1 MALREDLHFLFVE
14 DHDDLVILF
23 RRALARTRSR
33 GVLHIVGDGEEA
45 VSYLSGKG
53 KYADRDAHPLPCL
66 IITDLHMPK
75 RDGIE
80 LLDWLRGQEGLREIP
95 VVLLSTSDDPK
106 HLRQAEAYGAKA
118 YWVKPSDLRELEKV
132 ARRVAVF
139 LKLFCAQVKRAV
151 RSAGTAR

>member
-14 DHDDLVILF
+14 DDDDLVLLF
-23 RRALARTRSR
+23 RRALARTRSP
-33 GVLHIVGDGEEA
+33 GVLHIVPDGEEA

-53 KYADRDAHPLPCL
+53 KYADRDVHPLPCL
-66 IITDLHMPK
+66 IITDLHMPR

-80 LLDWLRGQEGLREIP
+80 LLDWIRGQEGLREIP

-106 HLRQAEAYGAKA
+106 SMRKAEEFGAKA
-118 YWVKPSDLRELEKV
+118 YWVKPSQIRELEKV

-139 LKLFCAQVKRAV
+139 LQLFCKTVKRALKT
-151 RSAGTAR
+151 AGKA